1 MLKAIN
7 CCLSWV
13 LFTFCLNLH
22 AQSSVEL
29 LHFASIAQLSEQ
41 EVALKVLP
49 QIYQRLGQEITITP
63 LPANRAQYEAN
74 SGKKDGEILRI
85 YSYGEQN
92 NNVIRVPT
100 PYYSLTT
107 GVFSRNDRKIIVNSH
122 SDLSKYR
129 IGKVRGVKHTENA
142 TKGLMRVYNSKNS
155 EQLFK
160 QLQQG
165 TIDIALT
172 NYLNGELTI
181 KQLNLNNIV
190 AVNKAL
196 DHEPLYHYLNKKHQQ
211 LVPQVDEAIKQLS
224 ASGELAQIIKKA
236 EKDVY

>member
-1 MLKAIN
+1 MRNAIIHCLYFIFFTLSLK
-7 CCLSWV
+7 LSST
-13 LFTFCLNLH
+13 TF
-22 AQSSVEL
+22 AEQ

-49 QIYQRLGQEITITP
+49 QIYQHLGQEITITP

-107 GVFSRNDRKIIVNSH
+107 GVFSRNDRKIIVNSQ

-142 TKGLMRVYNSKNS
+142 TKGLMRVYNSNNS

-181 KQLNLNNIV
+181 KKLNLNNIV
-190 AVNKAL
+190 VVNKAL
-196 DHEPLYHYLNKKHQQ
+196 DHEPLYHYLYKKHQH

-224 ASGELAQIIKKA
+224 ASGALDQMIKKA